1 MANILLERT
10 VPLPLDEAWRRIT
23 EWRRHGEGV
32 PLTRVGPVPSEPT
45 RVGTLVVARSGVGPL
60 SFDDPMEVTV
70 WEPPEDGAPGMC
82 RLEKRGSVVLGWA
95 ELEVRPGPGGR
106 TRVVW
111 REEIRIRLLP
121 SLFDG
126 VVRRSARYVF
136 GRALKPPAETG
147 VTGAGHA
154 CVRNFRPRQ
163 TTGCRRPWRHAQLR
177 SGVRARLGRRPAPR
191 WPVARRCPDGR
202 VP

>member
-23 EWRRHGEGV
+23 QWRRHGEVV
-32 PLTRVGPVPSEPT
+32 PLTRVSVVPPAPTGP
-45 RVGTLVVARSGVGPL
+45 GTVVVARSGAGPL
-60 SFDDPMEVTV
+60 SFEDPMEVTV
-70 WEPPEDGAPGMC
+70 WQPPEDGAPGMC
-82 RLEKRGSVVLGWA
+82 RLEKRGRVVLGWA

-126 VVRRSARYVF
+126 LLRLSARYVF
-136 GRALKPPAETG
+136 GRALN
-147 VTGAGHA
+147 
-154 CVRNFRPRQ
+154 RLL
-163 TTGCRRPWRHAQLR
+163 RRP
-177 SGVRARLGRRPAPR
+177 
-191 WPVARRCPDGR
+191 
-202 VP
+202 